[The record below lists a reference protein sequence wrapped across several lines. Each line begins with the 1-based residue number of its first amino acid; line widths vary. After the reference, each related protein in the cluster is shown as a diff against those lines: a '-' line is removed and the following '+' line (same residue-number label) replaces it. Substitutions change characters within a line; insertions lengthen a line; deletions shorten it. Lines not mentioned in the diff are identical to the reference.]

1 MKLLRHPVVV
11 MLLAVLALALVL
23 KNFVWPFMGRAPR
36 SPLQPSAA
44 TTPASAQSKAAPE
57 EQPLLESR
65 AQPRP
70 ARTTDVDL
78 VLLQANSGRWAESP
92 RHDPFQIRRSPALS
106 STTQIG
112 PPAMELLKLS
122 AVWRQTG
129 STLAVINDH
138 VVSIGDAILQFRI
151 QTIEADRVWVE
162 GPNGRE
168 QVAFKFGSPALASPV
183 AVQPDNRGANEPKP
197 HP

>member
-23 KNFVWPFMGRAPR
+23 KNFVWPFMGRVPR
-36 SPLQPSAA
+36 PPLQPSAA
-44 TTPASAQSKAAPE
+44 TPPASAKSKPAPE
-57 EQPLLESR
+57 QQPLLESH
-65 AQPRP
+65 ARP
-70 ARTTDVDL
+70 KSARTLDVDL
-78 VLLQANSGRWAESP
+78 VLVQANSGRWAESP
-92 RHDPFQIRRSPALS
+92 RHDPFQIRRSPGLS
-106 STTQIG
+106 STTQTS
-112 PPAMELLKLS
+112 PPAMQLLKLS

-138 VVSIGDAILQFRI
+138 VVSNGDAILQFRI

-168 QVAFKFGSPALASPV
+168 QVAFKFGSSALASPV
-183 AVQPDNRGANEPKP
+183 AVQPDN
-197 HP
+197 

>member
-92 RHDPFQIRRSPALS
+92 RHDPFQIRRSPAHRTTGGLTSRSPTPNLRRVTSTQDFIRKKPMKPTIPSKGRNLLALS
-106 STTQIG
+106 
-112 PPAMELLKLS
+112 
-122 AVWRQTG
+122 
-129 STLAVINDH
+129 
-138 VVSIGDAILQFRI
+138 
-151 QTIEADRVWVE
+151 
-162 GPNGRE
+162 
-168 QVAFKFGSPALASPV
+168 
-183 AVQPDNRGANEPKP
+183 
-197 HP
+197 